1 MFHRLYE
8 NILKDHFLNEKNMAF
23 LAGPRQSGKT
33 TTACEFESKRN
44 LYLNWDNQ
52 DDRLLLR
59 SKPAKLKEVLSS
71 SHSPKTILIL
81 DEIHK
86 NPQWKGWLKGF
97 YDKYHK
103 GLKIIVTG
111 SARLDI
117 YKKGGDSLLG
127 RYFLYRHHP
136 LSLGELHQG
145 AFINQLFRT
154 PLSTPA
160 SSWEALMS
168 FGGFPQPFFTARKES
183 HAKWVRMRKELIS
196 RQDIRELSKI
206 EDLAGVEMLMKI
218 LPARAGGLLS
228 YQNLATDLNVSVDT
242 VRRWIKLLESLY
254 YVYLIRPYS
263 KNIKRSLHKTPKLFF
278 WDWSEVLDEGAR
290 YENMIASHLLKSVH
304 YWTDSG
310 FGDFDLHYLRDK
322 EKREVDFLVTRDEK
336 PFILVEA
343 KKSEKNLSRDL
354 YYFQE
359 LLKPEISVLVS
370 GSLKSVGMPLQE
382 ASSPLP
388 ISAADF
394 CSQIV

>member
-8 NILKDHFLNEKNMAF
+8 KGLKDHFLYEKNMAF

-33 TTACEFESKRN
+33 TTAREFEPKRSI
-44 LYLNWDNQ
+44 YLNWDNQ

-59 SKPAKLKEVLSS
+59 SKPARLKEELTLN
-71 SHSPKTILIL
+71 PTRKTLIL

-97 YDKYHK
+97 YDKYHDSF
-103 GLKIIVTG
+103 KIIVTG
-111 SARLDI
+111 SARLDL

-145 AFINQLFRT
+145 AFINKIFRT
-154 PLSTPA
+154 PLTIPA
-160 SSWEALMS
+160 SSIEALMS
-168 FGGFPQPFFTARKES
+168 FGGFPKPFFTARKES
-183 HAKWVRMRKELIS
+183 HTKWVRMRKELIS

-218 LPARAGGLLS
+218 LPAHVGGLLS

-242 VRRWIKLLESLY
+242 VRRWIKLLETLY

-278 WDWSEVLDEGAR
+278 WDWSEIVNDGAR

-310 FGDFDLHYLRDK
+310 LGDFGLYYLRDK

-343 KKSEKNLSRDL
+343 KKSEKNISRNL

-388 ISAADF
+388 ISATDF